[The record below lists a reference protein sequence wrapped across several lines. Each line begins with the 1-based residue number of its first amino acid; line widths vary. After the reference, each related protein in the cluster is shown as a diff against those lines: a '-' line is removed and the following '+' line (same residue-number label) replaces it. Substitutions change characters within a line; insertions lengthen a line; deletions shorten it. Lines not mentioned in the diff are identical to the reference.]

1 MNPSPAQPQP
11 RSETPLERF
20 RRIRQT
26 SLGLAAPLEVEDMV
40 VQSTPTASPTRWHLA
55 HTTCLNRLWFS
66 SLTEARVV
74 INQWLEE
81 YNTVRP
87 HGSLGGM
94 NPEKFL
100 QCWSEV
106 NLNQQP
112 ETLTG

>member
-1 MNPSPAQPQP
+1 MNLA
-11 RSETPLERF
+11 RWDKLEITEEKLLY
-20 RRIRQT
+20 RRYCLRPILQA
-26 SLGLAAPLEVEDMV
+26 GM
-40 VQSTPTASPTRWHLA
+40 STVRHLNWV
-55 HTTCLNRLWFS
+55 CR

>member
-1 MNPSPAQPQP
+1 MIGTYCNAVAARSGLDPSA
-11 RSETPLERF
+11 
-20 RRIRQT
+20 
-26 SLGLAAPLEVEDMV
+26 V
-40 VQSTPTASPTRWHLA
+40 
-55 HTTCLNRLWFS
+55 
-66 SLTEARVV
+66 EARVV

-100 QCWSEV
+100 QCWSEK